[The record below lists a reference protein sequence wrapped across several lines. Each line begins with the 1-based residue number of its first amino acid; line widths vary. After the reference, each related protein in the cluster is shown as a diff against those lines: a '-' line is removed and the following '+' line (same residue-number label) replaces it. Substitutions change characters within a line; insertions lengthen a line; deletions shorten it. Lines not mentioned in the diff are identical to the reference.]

1 MLWVVFDARLGQELM
16 LCMPRLAPNS
26 AAATAHWLKMANAS
40 SRIQHPNL
48 AHVIEIGQVEQW
60 PYLAYDRALGETL
73 DERLARQNVPLPV
86 DAADW
91 IGQYLQG
98 LAFAHEAGHAHRDV
112 QCASMIISASNQVR
126 VLGLEVAQEVFPATQ
141 DFNAVARRAVR
152 ESAEEDVL
160 CVGLLLNRILSGR
173 PVLEQTDLQ
182 LVIRQMQPQG
192 HELVRMGWET
202 PHPTPEPL
210 RAICNRATSAQPRQ
224 RYHSAR
230 SFLRAV
236 DGWRSAAAV
245 HGGGP
250 ITLLLDRLQRV
261 GHLPSSSASV
271 HRIGLAAHMSGQHT
285 SALSALVLQ
294 DMALSLEL
302 LRRVNNALKQS
313 GSATDGSIL
322 NLQRA
327 IAMLGLDGV
336 QQAARA
342 IKPWPGPL
350 NESQA
355 ALLHGLMQ
363 RVQRAGQ
370 MAQALRPAGYDGEVV
385 YLITVMQNLGR
396 LLLQYHFPDD
406 AQQIRQ
412 LMQPPEPTADQPHP
426 PSMTEQAA
434 AFAVLG
440 CDLDSLG
447 GAVARYWSLGEELL
461 QMIRRQPPQAA
472 LRAAVG
478 DADTLRLT
486 CSLANELVDA
496 LGVPEAK
503 RKAAVELVVRR
514 YARTLNLTTRDIQLA
529 IHPEAAEADAQGYV
543 NSQFHAPVD
552 RERPTAL
559 KEPKLSSLRTRLAA
573 QESAQAAQ
581 AAQAAPSVKSA
592 QAAQAA
598 QAAQSTDQPTAQ
610 AGHAGPATEGRPVG
624 PPADRSH

>member
-1 MLWVVFDARLGQELM
+1 MRRFGRFELRALLSKSTRSMLWLVFDARLGQELM

-26 AAATAHWLKMANAS
+26 AAAAEHWLKLANAS
-40 SRIQHPNL
+40 SRIQHPHL
-48 AHVIEIGQVEQW
+48 AHVIEVGQVEQW

-73 DERLARQNVPLPV
+73 DERLARQNAPSPL

-126 VLGLEVAQEVFPATQ
+126 VLGLEVAQEVFPATL
-141 DFNAVARRAVR
+141 DFNTVTRRAVR

-182 LVIRQMQPQG
+182 AVVKQMQPQG
-192 HELVRMGWET
+192 RELVRMGWET

-224 RYHSAR
+224 RYHNAR

-236 DGWRSAAAV
+236 EGWRSAAATN
-245 HGGGP
+245 GAGP
-250 ITLLLDRLQRV
+250 ITLLLDRLQRI
-261 GHLPSSSASV
+261 GHLPSASTAM
-271 HRIGLAAHMSGQHT
+271 HRIDFATHMAGQHS

-313 GSATDGSIL
+313 GSSMDGSIL

-336 QQAARA
+336 QQAVRA
-342 IKPWPGPL
+342 LKPWPGPL
-350 NESQA
+350 GEA
-355 ALLHGLMQ
+355 HAELLQRLMQ

-447 GAVARYWSLGEELL
+447 GAVARYWSLGDELL

-478 DADTLRLT
+478 DTDLLRLT

-496 LGVPEAK
+496 LSLPEAK
-503 RKAAVELVVRR
+503 RKAAIELAARR
-514 YARTLNLTTRDIQLA
+514 YARALNLTARDIQLA
-529 IHPEAAEADAQGYV
+529 IHPEAVEADAHA
-543 NSQFHAPVD
+543 NSAAQVQAD
-552 RERPTAL
+552 RVQPAAL
-559 KEPKLSSLRTRLAA
+559 EEPKPSPLRARLAA
-573 QESAQAAQ
+573 Q
-581 AAQAAPSVKSA
+581 KSA
-592 QAAQAA
+592 Q
-598 QAAQSTDQPTAQ
+598 T
-610 AGHAGPATEGRPVG
+610 TEGRPVD
-624 PPADRSH
+624 PAADSSR

>member
-1 MLWVVFDARLGQELM
+1 MPAASSSSSSAAPSPAGAPAAAPMRRFGRFELRSLLGKSARSMLWLVFDARLGQELM
-16 LCMPRLAPNS
+16 LCMPRLAPNC
-26 AAATAHWLKMANAS
+26 AAATEHWLKMANAS

-126 VLGLEVAQEVFPATQ
+126 VLGLEVAQEVFPATL
-141 DFNAVARRAVR
+141 DFNTVTRRAVR

-182 LVIRQMQPQG
+182 AVVKQMQPQG
-192 HELVRMGWET
+192 RELVRMGWET

-236 DGWRSAAAV
+236 EGWRSAAAAN
-245 HGGGP
+245 GGGP

-271 HRIGLAAHMSGQHT
+271 NRIGLAAQMAGQHT

-313 GSATDGSIL
+313 GSAMDGSIL

-327 IAMLGLDGV
+327 IAMLGLDGL

-342 IKPWPGPL
+342 LKPWPGPL
-350 NESQA
+350 SEPQA
-355 ALLHGLMQ
+355 ELLRGLMQ

-412 LMQPPEPTADQPHP
+412 LMLPPEPTADQPHP

-440 CDLDSLG
+440 GDLDSLG

-478 DADTLRLT
+478 DTDTL
-486 CSLANELVDA
+486 
-496 LGVPEAK
+496 
-503 RKAAVELVVRR
+503 
-514 YARTLNLTTRDIQLA
+514 
-529 IHPEAAEADAQGYV
+529 H
-543 NSQFHAPVD
+543 
-552 RERPTAL
+552 
-559 KEPKLSSLRTRLAA
+559 
-573 QESAQAAQ
+573 
-581 AAQAAPSVKSA
+581 
-592 QAAQAA
+592 
-598 QAAQSTDQPTAQ
+598 
-610 AGHAGPATEGRPVG
+610 
-624 PPADRSH
+624 